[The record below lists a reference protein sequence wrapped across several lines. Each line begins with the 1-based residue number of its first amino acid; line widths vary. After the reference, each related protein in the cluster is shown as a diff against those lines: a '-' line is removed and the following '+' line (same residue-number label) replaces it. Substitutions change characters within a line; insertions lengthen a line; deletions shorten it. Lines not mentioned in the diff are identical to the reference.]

1 MESKRLLIAVVLMA
15 SVIALGAFAHQTGAD
30 DSSSCLDCHTNAGIM
45 KAMVLV
51 PELGG
56 GEGEG

>member
-1 MESKRLLIAVVLMA
+1 MVSKKPLIALLIITA
-15 SVIALGAFAHQTGAD
+15 VIALGAFALQTGAD
-30 DSSSCLDCHTNAGIM
+30 EPSSCIDCHTNADTM
-45 KAMVLV
+45 KAMVVV